1 MKTKYLLLLLLV
13 PAFFIAA
20 NMPVTGQGDESDDQ
34 QLPCSQYGSV
44 EAVFNGNHG
53 CPYSFDFNSLITG
66 SCTLAD
72 IDLDRNTSGI
82 QHRKETFSCITWTD
96 GSDGI
101 IHMSPKSGYGGQG
114 FTVSNDVYVHFTN
127 NTSEAPTWTMYIN
140 YYAGPYP
147 APCY

>member
-1 MKTKYLLLLLLV
+1 MKTKYLLLLLFV
-13 PAFFIAA
+13 PAFFIVA
-20 NMPVTGQGDESDDQ
+20 NIPVTGQDNELDDQ
-34 QLPCSQYGSV
+34 QLPCSQYGTV

-53 CPYSFDFNSLITG
+53 CPYSFNFNSLITG
-66 SCTLAD
+66 SCTLED

-82 QHRKETFSCITWTD
+82 QHYLNGQTCTTWTD

-101 IHMSPKSGYGGQG
+101 IHMLPKSGYGGQG

-127 NTSEAPTWTMYIN
+127 NTSEAPTWSMHLN

-147 APCY
+147 LGCY